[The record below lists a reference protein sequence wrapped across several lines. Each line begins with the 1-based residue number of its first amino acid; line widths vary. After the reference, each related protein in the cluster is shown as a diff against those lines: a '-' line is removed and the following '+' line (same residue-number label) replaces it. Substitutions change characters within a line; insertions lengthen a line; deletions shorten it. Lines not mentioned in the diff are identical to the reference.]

1 LKKFAILKDSDKEVV
16 REKSVEIEIV
26 KGIGKEIGMFCGMDR
41 RGIHSEMVLRSCFFW
56 KPHRPWY
63 GYQIEETQDPMR
75 ERDQNFLPI
84 STISLNALSI
94 WLYAS

>member
-1 LKKFAILKDSDKEVV
+1 M
-16 REKSVEIEIV
+16 
-26 KGIGKEIGMFCGMDR
+26 GKEIGMFCGIDR
-41 RGIHSEMVLRSCFFW
+41 WDMYSKMVLRSTFFW

-75 ERDQNFLPI
+75 ERDQNFLPTT
-84 STISLNALSI
+84 TISLNALSI